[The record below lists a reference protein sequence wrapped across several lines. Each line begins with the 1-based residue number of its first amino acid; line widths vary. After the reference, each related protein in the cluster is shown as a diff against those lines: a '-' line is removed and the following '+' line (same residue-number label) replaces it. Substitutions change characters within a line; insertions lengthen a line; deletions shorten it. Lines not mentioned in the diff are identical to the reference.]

1 MHWLRRK
8 QRERDLER
16 EIRSDLEL
24 QAEELREAG
33 LPPEAARAAAQRA
46 FGNTAILKED
56 VREAWGWA
64 RCERLWQD
72 VRYALRTF
80 RNAPA
85 FTAAA
90 VLSLA
95 LGIGANTAI
104 FTLLDAVLLRPLP
117 VADAARLVQLT
128 YTGPAD
134 RPGDWN
140 PYFDYPHL
148 QRFGAKAK
156 TLAGIFGGVTLGRVN
171 LTHGGAAGLAYCDAY
186 SGNFFS
192 VLGLSP
198 QLGRLFANG
207 DDTPGSAV
215 VVLSDR
221 FWRSRFAA
229 DPAIIGQTIAINQL
243 PFTVI
248 GVSPPGFNGL
258 YPGAARDIW
267 IPLHALD
274 LIKRSPNRWSEGFS
288 SWLTVAGSL
297 APDVSMEQA
306 QAELDVLHRQLLAEE
321 IAAAASPSAFDRRLA
336 RDSHLLLRRAGNG
349 VASNLEL
356 TYARPLKLLLV
367 VAGII
372 LLISCANVANLM
384 LARASQR
391 RREIA
396 LRMALGAGRSRVVRQ
411 LVTESLL
418 LAGAGGAAAL
428 AVAWGSGSGLVRMI
442 STGETYLPLNVH
454 PDWRVF
460 TFTAAVS
467 AASGILFGLGPALR
481 GSRLDPGG
489 ALKEGSRAAGGPR
502 RLDRALVAAQVMLS
516 LVLVTGAG
524 LFTRTLSN
532 LRSVYA
538 GSGVDHI
545 LMFSADARLAGYSKD
560 RAPRL
565 YRTIAETLAGQPGVE
580 SASVSIVRPVVD
592 DAYFL
597 DDRIHSL
604 DGRQLPEAETIP
616 VAWNALGP
624 GYFATVGIPI
634 LLGRD
639 FEYRDTGDGVIVSE
653 SLARRA
659 FPGANPIGHRIDG
672 AEVIGMVKD
681 ALYNGVAAKP
691 RPVLYRPL
699 FQSEGGIDF
708 GQWLGVGF
716 VSFEVRYRSG
726 VGEAADVRRAVASVD
741 RNLPIF
747 RVKTL
752 RAQADDSLLRERL
765 LALLSACFGVLALL
779 LACLGLYGLVAY
791 GAGRRTAEIGIR
803 MALGARRRQILWLV
817 ARETLWLVAGGVAA
831 GVPLALGLTRYA
843 KSLLFGVA
851 PDDPVTL
858 AVAAGLLI
866 GVAALAAILPARRA
880 SRIDPMAALRY
891 E

>member
-1 MHWLRRK
+1 MRWWRRK
-8 QRERDLER
+8 VREDDLER
-16 EIRSDLEL
+16 EIRADLEL
-24 QAEELREAG
+24 ETEERRAAG
-33 LPPEAARAAAQRA
+33 LSTEAAQAAARRA
-46 FGNTAILKED
+46 FGNTAFLKEE
-56 VREAWGWA
+56 VRESWGWA
-64 RCERLWQD
+64 RCERLWQE
-72 VRYALRTF
+72 VRSALRTL

-104 FTLLDAVLLRPLP
+104 FTLLYAVLLRPLP
-117 VADAARLVQLT
+117 VADPGRLVQLT

-134 RPGDWN
+134 RPGDWS

-148 QRFGAKAK
+148 QRFEAKAK
-156 TLAGIFGGVTLGRVN
+156 TLGGIFGGTTLGRVN
-171 LTHGGAAGLAYCDAY
+171 LAHAGGAGLAYCDAY
-186 SGNFFS
+186 SGDIFS
-192 VLGLSP
+192 VLGLRP
-198 QLGRLFANG
+198 QIGRLFANS
-207 DDTPGSAV
+207 DDMPGSAV

-221 FWRSRFAA
+221 YWRSRFAGNA
-229 DPAIIGQTIAINQL
+229 SIVGQAIAINQV

-248 GVSPPGFNGL
+248 GVAPSGFGGL
-258 YPGAARDIW
+258 FPGAARDIW
-267 IPLHALD
+267 IPLRALD
-274 LIKRSPNRWSEGFS
+274 LLKRSPNRWSEAFS
-288 SWLTVAGSL
+288 SWLTVVGRL
-297 APDVSMEQA
+297 APGASIEQA
-306 QAELDVLHRQLLAEE
+306 RAELDVLHRGLLAEE
-321 IAAAASPSAFDRRLA
+321 IAAAENPNGFNRRLA
-336 RDSHLLLRRAGNG
+336 RDSHLLVRSAASGI
-349 VASNLEL
+349 VSNLEL
-356 TYARPLKLLLV
+356 TYSRPLKLLLA

-372 LLISCANVANLM
+372 LMISCANVANLM
-384 LARASQR
+384 LARASRR

-396 LRMALGAGRSRVVRQ
+396 LRMALGAARSRVARQ
-411 LVTESLL
+411 LVVESLL
-418 LAGAGGAAAL
+418 LAAAGGACAL
-428 AVAWGSGSGLVRMI
+428 VVAWASCSALVRMI
-442 STGETYLPLNVH
+442 STGDTYLPLNVH

-460 TFTAAVS
+460 AFTAAVS
-467 AASGILFGLGPALR
+467 AASGILFGLGPSLR
-481 GSRLDPGG
+481 GTRLDPGE

-516 LVLVTGAG
+516 LLLVTGAG

-532 LRSVYA
+532 LRHEYA
-538 GSGVDHI
+538 GPGVGHI
-545 LMFSADARLAGYSKD
+545 LMFSVDARLGGYSKE
-560 RAPRL
+560 RTPRL
-565 YRTIAETLAGQPGVE
+565 YRTIAETLSALPGVE

-597 DDRIHSL
+597 DDRIHAV
-604 DGRQLPEAETIP
+604 DGRQLPDAETIP

-624 GYFATVGIPI
+624 GYFATVGTPI

-639 FEYRDTGDGVIVSE
+639 FEYRDTGRAVIVNE

-659 FPGANPIGHRIDG
+659 FPGQNPIGHRIDG

-681 ALYNGVAAKP
+681 TLYNGVGAKP

-726 VGEAADVRRAVASVD
+726 VGEAADVRRALASVD

-752 RAQADDSLLRERL
+752 LAQADDSLLRERL
-765 LALLSACFGVLALL
+765 LALLSTCFGTLALS

-803 MALGARRRQILWLV
+803 VALGARRGQILWLV
-817 ARETLWLVAGGVAA
+817 ARETLWLAAGGVAA
-831 GVPLALGLTRYA
+831 GILLALGLTRYA

-851 PDDPVTL
+851 PDDPTTL
-858 AVAAGLLI
+858 AIAAGLLT
-866 GVAALAAILPARRA
+866 GVAILAAILPARRA